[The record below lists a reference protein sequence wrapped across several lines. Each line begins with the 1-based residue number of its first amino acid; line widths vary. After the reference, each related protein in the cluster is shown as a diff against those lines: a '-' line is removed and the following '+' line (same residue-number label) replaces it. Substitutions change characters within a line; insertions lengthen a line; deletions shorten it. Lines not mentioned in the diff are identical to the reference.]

1 MNLGWPEILLIVL
14 VVFLLFG
21 ATRLPS
27 AARSLGRSMRI
38 FKSEMDEMKTDKNG
52 KEVPAQQ
59 QSIEHQDPVQNQVQN
74 FGQAP
79 QQQPSQPEQGV
90 AQPVQPQPLQGDVAQ
105 NPQQPGQQN

>member
-1 MNLGWPEILLIVL
+1 MNLGWPEILLIAL

-38 FKSEMDEMKTDKNG
+38 FKSEMDEMKTEKGGKNANA
-52 KEVPAQQ
+52 EQQAIQQ
-59 QSIEHQDPVQNQVQN
+59 QDPMQNQVQN

-79 QQQPSQPEQGV
+79 QEQPVQQPQQPVQGN
-90 AQPVQPQPLQGDVAQ
+90 AQPVQQ
-105 NPQQPGQQN
+105 PQQNPGQQN